1 MFGGKTKGEPTIIV
15 RLTTSLCGQL
25 VGKKGFIR
33 DWGLQTGSF
42 VRLRAEV
49 AQRFIERGYAVEV
62 DQRIGE
68 LDGTV
73 RIEEAVNLLT

>member
-1 MFGGKTKGEPTIIV
+1 MFGTKTKDEPTTIV
-15 RLTTSLCGQL
+15 KLTTSVCGQL
-25 VGKKGFIR
+25 TGKKGFIR
-33 DWGLQTGSF
+33 DWALQSGSF
-42 VRLRAEV
+42 VRVRASV
-49 AQRFIERGYAVEV
+49 AQRFIERGYAAEV